1 MHSCVGTPNGTPHFT
16 HRTHHSRTTRGR
28 AIRSAPDAMAAPLP
42 KTLITFDVDG
52 TLIKSVGTHA
62 NKFHKDAFAHA
73 FKVVH
78 DIDTNID
85 VIPHHGSTDQLVV
98 EAVLKHHGVPH
109 DVVWAKMSECT
120 DAMLAYAYG
129 AAVAGFAATGLE
141 ILPGVQ
147 ELLTALAAREDVVV
161 GLVTGNL
168 ERIAWIK
175 MKALGVEHLFTKPNI
190 GGFGSDRTDRGEL
203 VHIARQRCIEK
214 LGFEVSRAVHV
225 GDTPNDVKAAE
236 HGGAIA
242 LAVTTG
248 VFNGE
253 ALKDAAEDEGN
264 VVVMDGLSDVNA
276 VLRACGLA

>member
-1 MHSCVGTPNGTPHFT
+1 MLTT
-16 HRTHHSRTTRGR
+16 HPTHHQ
-28 AIRSAPDAMAAPLP
+28 AAPLP

-175 MKALGVEHLFTKPNI
+175 MKALGVELSLI
-190 GGFGSDRTDRGEL
+190 
-203 VHIARQRCIEK
+203 HI
-214 LGFEVSRAVHV
+214 
-225 GDTPNDVKAAE
+225 
-236 HGGAIA
+236 
-242 LAVTTG
+242 
-248 VFNGE
+248 
-253 ALKDAAEDEGN
+253 
-264 VVVMDGLSDVNA
+264 
-276 VLRACGLA
+276 